1 MATMKTLLLSLTLA
15 LLTGCSTI
23 SAIWPKPHD
32 PEMFAMLVDVKIGVD
47 SLNCENKDWAY
58 TQSMTQRLKVYA
70 QLRKDP
76 QADSIAK
83 LQDALDKAKTTT
95 NKTFCESII
104 KLNKTRIDVIADA
117 WRGR

>member
-1 MATMKTLLLSLTLA
+1 MKTILLSLTFV

-23 SAIWPKPHD
+23 SNFWPKPHD
-32 PEMFAMLVDVKIGVD
+32 SEMFGMLVDVKIGVD
-47 SLNCENKDWAY
+47 SLNCENKEWTDVQNK
-58 TQSMTQRLKVYA
+58 TNRLKVYT

-83 LQDALDKAKTTT
+83 LSEALEKAKTTT

-104 KLNKTRIDVIADA
+104 KLNKTRIDVVVDA

>member
-1 MATMKTLLLSLTLA
+1 MATMKTLLLSLTLV

-32 PEMFAMLVDVKIGVD
+32 PEMFGMLVDVKIGVE
-47 SLNCENKDWAY
+47 SLSCDNKEWTD
-58 TQSMTQRLKVYA
+58 TKNKTQRLKVYA

-76 QADSIAK
+76 QADSVAK
-83 LQDALDKAKTTT
+83 LQEALEKAQLST
-95 NKTFCESII
+95 NKTFCESVI
-104 KLNKTRIDVIADA
+104 KLNRTRIDVIADA